1 MPNVFDEEPNLQKHK
16 NWPTCCNCAKIRG
29 VDCSRKK
36 DVGRGTCHS
45 FVPKGEKQ
53 A

>member
-1 MPNVFDEEPNLQKHK
+1 MPNVFDEEPNLPK
-16 NWPTCCNCAKIRG
+16 NWPTCCNCAKTRG

-36 DVGRGTCHS
+36 DVGRGTCNS
-45 FVPKGEKQ
+45 FVPKGALQ